1 MPGTV
6 EKWKWKLE
14 GWWSVVGFGLA
25 MLWER
30 GMPGECGELTWAV
43 MKV

>member
-1 MPGTV
+1 MPGTA

-14 GWWSVVGFGLA
+14 GWSVVEFVFA

-30 GMPGECGELTWAV
+30 GVPGECGELTWAV
-43 MKV
+43 RN

>member
-30 GMPGECGELTWAV
+30 ECLVSAGS
-43 MKV
+43 